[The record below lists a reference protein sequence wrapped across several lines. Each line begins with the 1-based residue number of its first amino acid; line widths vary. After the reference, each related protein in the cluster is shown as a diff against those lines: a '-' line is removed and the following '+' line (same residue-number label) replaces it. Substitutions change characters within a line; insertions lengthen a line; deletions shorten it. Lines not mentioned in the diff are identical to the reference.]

1 MKRWH
6 ILSGA
11 ALLLLMITACG
22 GLRYSQVA
30 PEAKDFHP
38 KAVGVLPVDVGTY
51 EEARGTIDQII
62 AGVLI
67 DKKWFS
73 DVVAS
78 DTITGQ
84 LMSSEEYRKVLLDY
98 LAKFKT
104 VNYSDPELSQKIG
117 DVSKI
122 DAFLV
127 FQVDYWNY
135 TIEDGDKVAK
145 VGLAVK
151 MVDAGTGKI
160 LWKAGHHITEKYILI
175 KPNLNDVAKKLVKKM
190 LDEMPH

>member
-6 ILSGA
+6 ILSA
-11 ALLLLMITACG
+11 ATLLLLMMTACG

-38 KAVGVLPVDVGTY
+38 KSVGVLPVDVGTY
-51 EEARGTIDQII
+51 EEARGNIDQII

-78 DTITGQ
+78 DTIAGQ
-84 LMSSEEYRKVLLDY
+84 LMSSEEYRKVLMDY
-98 LAKFKT
+98 LAKLKT
-104 VNYSDPELSQKIG
+104 VNYSDPELSKKIG
-117 DVSKI
+117 EISKI
-122 DAFLV
+122 EAFLV

-135 TIEDGDKVAK
+135 TIEGGDKVAK
-145 VGLAVK
+145 VGMAIK
-151 MVDAGTGKI
+151 MVEAETGKI
-160 LWKAGHHITEKYILI
+160 LWKAGHHLTEKYILI
-175 KPNLNDVAKKLVKKM
+175 KPDLSDVAKDLVKKM